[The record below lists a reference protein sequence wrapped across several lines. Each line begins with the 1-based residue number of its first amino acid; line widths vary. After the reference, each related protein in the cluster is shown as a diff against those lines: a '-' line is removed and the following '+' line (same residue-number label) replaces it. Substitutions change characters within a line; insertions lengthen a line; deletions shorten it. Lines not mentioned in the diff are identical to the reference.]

1 MRPRPPRSKRTDT
14 LFPYTTLVRVRDAR
28 DDVGLHVS
36 RKEWEDV
43 RRDGGI
49 EMGEDQSRDLWML
62 VLEQRRDRLGIHPAK
77 RVEGTA
83 AGRRRD
89 PGEHRRRPF
98 LAQRMLHHRPNARR
112 RAEADGGASL
122 GPVEEEV
129 EDVLHLLFADVG
141 DAEHGGAEALTGV
154 GLRSEEHTSELQ
166 SLMRISYA
174 VFCLNKKKNTHKQ
187 NK

>member
-28 DDVGLHVS
+28 DDVGLQVS
-36 RKEWEDV
+36 RKELEDV

-62 VLEQRRDRLGIHPAK
+62 VLDQRRDRLGIHPAK

-89 PGEHRRRPF
+89 PGDRKSTR
-98 LAQRMLHHRPNARR
+98 
-112 RAEADGGASL
+112 
-122 GPVEEEV
+122 
-129 EDVLHLLFADVG
+129 
-141 DAEHGGAEALTGV
+141 
-154 GLRSEEHTSELQ
+154 
-166 SLMRISYA
+166 
-174 VFCLNKKKNTHKQ
+174 LNSSH
-187 NK
+187 